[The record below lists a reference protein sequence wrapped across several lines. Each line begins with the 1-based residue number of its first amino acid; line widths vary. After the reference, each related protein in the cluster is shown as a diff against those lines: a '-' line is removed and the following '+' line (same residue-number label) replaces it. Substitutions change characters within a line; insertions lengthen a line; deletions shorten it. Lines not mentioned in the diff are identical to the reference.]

1 MRFTG
6 RIKSPKKSEH
16 AHNSDAKFKY
26 EFKLSMYVF
35 FDNEIIAQRVMWF
48 RNVWLLLHDIFAS
61 ICYALQLQ
69 YALC

>member
-6 RIKSPKKSEH
+6 RIKSPKKSKH
-16 AHNSDAKFKY
+16 AHNPDAKFKY

-48 RNVWLLLHDIFAS
+48 RNVWLLLHDTFAS